1 MSAAASCRSVT
12 ESRILSVVRSKNASR
27 CRILRTAFGADALS
41 IFAIQIFDLG
51 CNRLTPELRDVFH
64 EITAALLG
72 AYEPFRDQ
80 LVVCRC
86 DRCNADIEM
95 LGKVAFG
102 RQLRPAGDSAARDVL
117 ANGLV

>member
-1 MSAAASCRSVT
+1 MSAAAPCRSVI
-12 ESRILSVVRSKNASR
+12 ESRILSAVRSNNASC
-27 CRILRTAFGADALS
+27 CRILRAAFGADALS
-41 IFAIQIFDLG
+41 IFVIQVFDLG
-51 CNRLTPELRDVFH
+51 INRLTPELGHVFH
-64 EITAALLG
+64 EIAAALLG
-72 AYEPFRDQ
+72 AHEPFRDQ
-80 LVVCRC
+80 LVVSRC